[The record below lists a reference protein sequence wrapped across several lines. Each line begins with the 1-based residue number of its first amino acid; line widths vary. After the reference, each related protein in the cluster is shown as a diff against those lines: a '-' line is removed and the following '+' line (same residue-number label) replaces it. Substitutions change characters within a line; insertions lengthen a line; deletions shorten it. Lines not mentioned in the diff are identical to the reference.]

1 MVFINMKM
9 FEKNLNPCCVNVKT
23 YRPLQVFGQLRSVLG
38 QASVSVHL
46 VEVSPTLSLI
56 QAQTLT
62 SAEHSGHQVAAE
74 DQEVYRRGET
84 AEGLPVSWYR
94 RLEAVPSGTHSLT
107 HTNTQAR
114 TANTLNMRQKSKV
127 LFIKYTVFSI
137 R

>member
-1 MVFINMKM
+1 MA
-9 FEKNLNPCCVNVKT
+9 
-23 YRPLQVFGQLRSVLG
+23 LQVFGQLRSVLG
-38 QASVSVHL
+38 HASVSVHL

-62 SAEHSGHQVAAE
+62 SGHQEAAE

-94 RLEAVPSGTHSLT
+94 SLEDVPEGTHT
-107 HTNTQAR
+107 RAHTSGLQHV
-114 TANTLNMRQKSKV
+114 RQKSKV
-127 LFIKYTVFSI
+127 LFFKYTVFLI